1 MDCAV
6 EFTVVAHLSV
16 KVRVSSPRYW
26 ASAFSLRPT
35 IRVTWLG
42 YNVQYSS
49 SKSSIILKNKE
60 TRTRNGSNY
69 FTCMT
74 TLIGGFLY
82 TGQLERG
89 QKGNKMIMKM
99 NEKMKSRGKNSVK
112 FSYWQLI
119 QHRSYLSLWFDEYY
133 RTCSSG
139 ISEPLHG
146 TALLRSF
153 HNHCKGSKPAEQS
166 LVYLTSSKLVQRT
179 GKIW

>member
-1 MDCAV
+1 
-6 EFTVVAHLSV
+6 
-16 KVRVSSPRYW
+16 
-26 ASAFSLRPT
+26 
-35 IRVTWLG
+35 
-42 YNVQYSS
+42 
-49 SKSSIILKNKE
+49 
-60 TRTRNGSNY
+60 
-69 FTCMT
+69 
-74 TLIGGFLY
+74 
-82 TGQLERG
+82 
-89 QKGNKMIMKM
+89 MIMKM

-166 LVYLTSSKLVQRT
+166 LVYLTSSKLVQRP